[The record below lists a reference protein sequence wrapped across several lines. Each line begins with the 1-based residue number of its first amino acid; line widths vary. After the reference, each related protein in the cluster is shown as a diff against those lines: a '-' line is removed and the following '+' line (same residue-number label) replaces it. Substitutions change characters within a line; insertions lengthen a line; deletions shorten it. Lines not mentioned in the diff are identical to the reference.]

1 MLLTVKMASS
11 SFLWLFKNLG
21 ASKEV
26 PYGTLGTGTTLDQ
39 LFTGTAEL
47 TYNIPHWKFGAEYS
61 LCNAWYGDNF
71 DSKAKAIDSHSVM
84 NHRFVFTA
92 IFQF

>member
-1 MLLTVKMASS
+1 MA
-11 SFLWLFKNLG
+11 
-21 ASKEV
+21 
-26 PYGTLGTGTTLDQ
+26 YGTLGTGTKLDQ

-61 LCNAWYGDNF
+61 LCNAWYGDDFNA
-71 DSKAKAIDSHSVM
+71 KAKAISSHSVM

-92 IFQF
+92 IIQF